1 MFKKLFIAIPIFWL
15 SFSSTL
21 LTVVTPA
28 KADSYSVVF
37 STNIY
42 SEISS
47 PIINMI
53 NNDQGNEGIEVLT
66 TSINS
71 PISLPGLPPVP
82 PPPPPPPAPPPPPP
96 PPPKPE
102 PVQQQPS

>member
-1 MFKKLFIAIPIFWL
+1 MFKKLFIAIPIFGVSL
-15 SFSSTL
+15 SSAL
-21 LTVVTPA
+21 LTVATPA

-37 STNIY
+37 STDIY

-53 NNDQGNEGIEVLT
+53 TNDQGNENIEVLT

-71 PISLPGLPPVP
+71 PISLPEL
-82 PPPPPPPAPPPPPP
+82 PPAPPPPPAPTP
-96 PPPKPE
+96 PPPPAPTPPPPPPE
-102 PVQQQPS
+102 PCNK